1 MVEMVAV
8 EAMSICLRMKM
19 YPIYEHFILK
29 NTGKQ
34 KMANQ
39 AVEAIRTEEEEIPVN
54 SNSH

>member
-1 MVEMVAV
+1 MVVMVAV
-8 EAMSICLRMKM
+8 EVMSICLRMKM
-19 YPIYEHFILK
+19 YPIYEHFTLK

-39 AVEAIRTEEEEIPVN
+39 DVAAIKTEEEEIPVN